1 MMINGITVGAFGCAY
16 LLGSVPFGYLIGRFN
31 GLDIRKQGSGNIGA
45 TNVSRVVGK
54 PWGVFCFVLDFLKGL
69 LPVVAGLVYVSQSQQ
84 AENGQTFLLPVA
96 VGGAAVIGHIWPV
109 FLGFKGGK
117 GMATMIGVSLALAP
131 LPVLIGVAGWL
142 VVFKVG
148 RIVSLASIVAAVLMP
163 LAGLVLHL
171 CGIRLAAIANLNQP
185 VLVLMTVLAVI
196 VVAKHHSNIARLIQ
210 GTEHR
215 FVKKTHDN
223 SSSQ

>member
-1 MMINGITVGAFGCAY
+1 MLINGVSVGVVGGAY

-69 LPVVAGLVYVSQSQQ
+69 LPVVASLVWTQRVTVSD
-84 AENGQTFLLPVA
+84 GTTYLLPVL
-96 VGGAAVIGHIWPV
+96 VGAAAVIGHIWPV
-109 FLGFKGGK
+109 FLSFKGGK

-142 VVFKVG
+142 VVFKIG
-148 RIVSLASIVAAVLMP
+148 RIVSLASIVAAILMP
-163 LAGLVLHL
+163 LSGLALFL
-171 CGIRLAAIANLNQP
+171 CGIRPASLASLNEP
-185 VLVLMTVLAVI
+185 VLVLMAVLAVI
-196 VVAKHHSNIARLIQ
+196 VVAKHRSNIVRLLQ

-215 FVKKTHDN
+215 FVKNSHDN